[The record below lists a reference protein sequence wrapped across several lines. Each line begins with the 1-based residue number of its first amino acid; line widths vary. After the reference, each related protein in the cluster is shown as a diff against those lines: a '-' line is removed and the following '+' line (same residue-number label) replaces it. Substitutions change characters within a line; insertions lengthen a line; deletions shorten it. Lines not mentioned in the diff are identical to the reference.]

1 MFAELLRQPGV
12 EEVLELR
19 SSFGFLA
26 FHGGSLEEGTDT
38 IARAAA
44 ARGGAS
50 LYAVLQPSELRWHV
64 PSAEV
69 DPGASRAL
77 ARFLDHVEV
86 VIALHG
92 YGRAGWW
99 TTLLAGGRNRAL
111 AGDVRRRVEAA
122 LPGYEVVD
130 DLSAIPS
137 ELRGM
142 HPDNPVNRPRHGG
155 VQLEL
160 PPRVRGLGPYW
171 NDHPDEGRPTTALV
185 EALGSVAEAWPYA
198 RDSEARTPDVRSRSS
213 AVPNSAPMK
222 SVAPPSAMRP
232 I

>member
-19 SSFGFLA
+19 SAFGFLA

-99 TTLLAGGRNRAL
+99 TTLLAGGSNRAL

-122 LPGYEVVD
+122 LPAYEVLD

-171 NDHPDEGRPTTALV
+171 NDHPDEDRPTTALV
-185 EALGSVAEAWPYA
+185 EALGSVAEAWPYS